1 MAKHKICAVDGCGNP
16 QHARGFCGK
25 HNYKFVRYGDPLA
38 GRTSASPGE
47 PLRWIEQNAEHQ
59 ADACLPWPFEVS
71 QWGYGVIKHN
81 GQRRVASRVMCEFAH
96 GLPPS
101 PDLDAA
107 HSCHFPRC
115 CNPKHLRWATRR
127 ENNDDKVENGTAMRG
142 EKVVF
147 SKLTEAD
154 VRQIRAMAGTMRQ
167 QDIAQKFGVNATAVS
182 RILSG
187 KRWGW
192 LDNGEF
198 QRTSGE
204 RRRRYTRRA

>member
-25 HNYKFVRYGDPLA
+25 HNYKFVKYGDPLA

-47 PLRWIEQNAEHQ
+47 PLRWIEESAGHQ
-59 ADACLPWPFEVS
+59 GEECLPWPFEVS
-71 QWGYGVIKHN
+71 QWGYGTVRHN
-81 GQRRVASRVMCEFAH
+81 GKKRVASRVMCEFVH
-96 GLPPS
+96 GLPSS

-107 HSCHFPRC
+107 HSCNFPRC

-127 ENNDDKVENGTAMRG
+127 ENNDDKIENGTAMRG

-147 SKLTEAD
+147 AKLTEPMAAEIQSLG
-154 VRQIRAMAGTMRQ
+154 RQKNMRQ
-167 QDIAQKFGVNATAVS
+167 REIAEKFGITQSQVS
-182 RILSG
+182 RIVAG

-192 LDNGEF
+192 LQNDIV
-198 QRTSGE
+198 QRPGSDSSL
-204 RRRRYTRRA
+204 